1 MAIHILLT
9 GGTIDKH
16 YIETDGSMDFV
27 DSHIPDILKQGR
39 NRQKITIDQVVFK
52 DSLEM
57 TIQDRELIAT
67 SCLNSSE
74 KKIIITHGTDTMIE
88 TAKHIASSQAQL
100 MTEKCIVLVG
110 AMIPHEISYSD
121 STFNLGF
128 ALGAV
133 SGMQNGLYIAMNGQI
148 FDWGN
153 VQKNHSIGE
162 FQTL

>member
-16 YIETDGSMDFV
+16 YFEANGSMAFADT
-27 DSHIPDILKQGR
+27 HIPDILKQGR
-39 NRQKITIDQVVFK
+39 NRQKTAIEQVIFK

-57 TIQDRELIAT
+57 TAQDRELIAT

-100 MTEKCIVLVG
+100 ITEKCIVLVG

-148 FDWGN
+148 FDWDN
-153 VQKNHSIGE
+153 VEKNLSIGE

>member
-39 NRQKITIDQVVFK
+39 NRQKITIDQVLFK

-57 TIQDRELIAT
+57 TAQDRELIAT
-67 SCLNSSE
+67 SCMNSPE

-100 MTEKCIVLVG
+100 MAEKCIFLVG

-148 FDWGN
+148 FAWDN
-153 VQKNHSIGE
+153 VKKNRSIGE

>member
-16 YIETDGSMDFV
+16 YFEANGSMAFAGT
-27 DSHIPDILKQGR
+27 HIPDILKQGR

-57 TIQDRELIAT
+57 TDEDRKLIAT
-67 SCLNSSE
+67 SCLNSLE
-74 KKIIITHGTDTMIE
+74 KKIIITHGTDTMVE

-100 MTEKCIVLVG
+100 ITEKCIVLVG
-110 AMIPHEISYSD
+110 AMIPYEISYSD

-148 FDWGN
+148 FDWDN
-153 VQKNHSIGE
+153 VEKNLSIGE